1 MTMTSHSNTWALVSI
16 PVIAAL
22 IGYITNYIA
31 VRMIF
36 RPHKPARLMGIT
48 FHGLVP
54 KRQKQI
60 AASLGAMIERD
71 LFSSHDIQ
79 QALQSSETAEEASA
93 FLSEQVELFAQRMVS
108 QNPMIGAFLQ
118 GPLLGQIKQ
127 LLQGQMAERFPQ
139 FMERVV
145 ERVEHRLD
153 VSAIVQ
159 TKIEAF
165 DLSKLES
172 LIYEISARE
181 LKAIEILGGV
191 LGFLVGLIQVGIMLL
206 PAWG

>member
-1 MTMTSHSNTWALVSI
+1 MWATLAI
-16 PVIAAL
+16 PVIAAF

-36 RPHKPARLMGIT
+36 RPHKPARFMGLT

-54 KRQKQI
+54 KRQKEI

-71 LFSSHDIQ
+71 LFSHHDIHE
-79 QALQSSETAEEASA
+79 ALQSAETTEEASK
-93 FLSEQVELFAQRMVS
+93 FLAEQVDQFAQRMVS
-108 QNPMIGAFLQ
+108 QNPMIGAFIQ
-118 GPLLGQIKQ
+118 GPLLEQIKGM
-127 LLQGQMAERFPQ
+127 LQAQMAERFPQ

-159 TKIEAF
+159 AKIEAF
-165 DLSKLES
+165 DLKKLES
-172 LIYEISARE
+172 IIHEISARE
-181 LKAIEILGGV
+181 LKAIEVLGGV
-191 LGFLVGLIQVGIMLL
+191 LGFLVGLIQVALMRV
-206 PAWG
+206 

>member
-1 MTMTSHSNTWALVSI
+1 MWATLAI
-16 PVIAAL
+16 PVIAAF

-36 RPHKPARLMGIT
+36 RPHKPTRFMGLT

-54 KRQKQI
+54 KRQKEI

-71 LFSSHDIQ
+71 LFSHHDIHE
-79 QALQSSETAEEASA
+79 ALQSAETTEEASK
-93 FLSEQVELFAQRMVS
+93 FLAEQVDLFAQRMVS
-108 QNPMIGAFLQ
+108 QNPMIGAFIQ
-118 GPLLGQIKQ
+118 GPLLEQIKGM
-127 LLQGQMAERFPQ
+127 LQAQMAERFPQ

-159 TKIEAF
+159 AKIEAF
-165 DLSKLES
+165 DLKKLES
-172 LIYEISARE
+172 IIHEISARE
-181 LKAIEILGGV
+181 LKAIEVLGGA
-191 LGFLVGLIQVGIMLL
+191 LGFLVGLIQVALMRL
-206 PAWG
+206 

>member
-1 MTMTSHSNTWALVSI
+1 MISHSNLWALISI

-22 IGYITNYIA
+22 IGYITNFIA

-36 RPHKPARLMGIT
+36 RPHKPTRLMGIT

-71 LFSSHDIQ
+71 LFSHHDIHE
-79 QALQSSETAEEASA
+79 ALQSAETTEEASK
-93 FLSEQVELFAQRMVS
+93 FLSEQVELFAQRMIS

-118 GPLLGQIKQ
+118 GPLLDQIKN
-127 LLQGQMAERFPQ
+127 LLQSQMTERFPQ

-159 TKIEAF
+159 SKIEAF

-181 LKAIEILGGV
+181 LKTIEVLGGV
-191 LGFLVGLIQVGIMLL
+191 LGFIVGLLQVGIMLIPDL
-206 PAWG
+206 LNG

>member
-1 MTMTSHSNTWALVSI
+1 MTSHSNLWALISI

-22 IGYITNYIA
+22 IGYITNFIA

-36 RPHKPARLMGIT
+36 RPHKPTRLMGIT

-54 KRQKQI
+54 KRQKEI

-71 LFSSHDIQ
+71 LFSQHDIH
-79 QALQSSETAEEASA
+79 QALQSAETTEEATK
-93 FLSEQVELFAQRMVS
+93 FLSEQVELFAQRMIS

-118 GPLLGQIKQ
+118 GPLLDQIKS
-127 LLQGQMAERFPQ
+127 LLQSQMSERFPQ

-159 TKIEAF
+159 SKIEAF

-181 LKAIEILGGV
+181 LKTIEVLGGV
-191 LGFLVGLIQVGIMLL
+191 LGFIVGLLQVGIMLIPDL
-206 PAWG
+206 LDG

>member
-1 MTMTSHSNTWALVSI
+1 MWATLAI
-16 PVIAAL
+16 PVIAAF

-36 RPHKPARLMGIT
+36 RPHKPTRFMGLT

-54 KRQKQI
+54 KRQKEI

-71 LFSSHDIQ
+71 LFSHHDIHE
-79 QALQSSETAEEASA
+79 ALQSAETTEEASK
-93 FLSEQVELFAQRMVS
+93 FLSEQVDLFAQRMVS
-108 QNPMIGAFLQ
+108 QNPMIGAFIQ
-118 GPLLGQIKQ
+118 GPLLEQIKGM
-127 LLQGQMAERFPQ
+127 LQAQMAERFPQ

-159 TKIEAF
+159 AKIEAF
-165 DLSKLES
+165 DLKKLES
-172 LIYEISARE
+172 IIHEISARE
-181 LKAIEILGGV
+181 LKAIEVLGGV
-191 LGFLVGLIQVGIMLL
+191 LGFLVGLIQVALMRL
-206 PAWG
+206 